1 MCGAAPASQVH
12 PLPFVAKVLDE
23 LRLGKSTGTLR
34 AGVQNPHRKAACVG
48 QLTGRSLVAFVGDDY
63 EDLELWYPKLRLE
76 AAGYRVVLAGSE
88 ANKEYRGKHGYPCKS
103 DAAIGDIHA
112 ADYVGVVI
120 VGGWTP
126 DKLRR
131 DPKVLSIVRELNAAK
146 KLIASICHG
155 PWINISAGIVRGV
168 RMTSTPGIKDDLT
181 NAGAIWEDA
190 PTVVDGHHISARRPP
205 DLPEFGERI
214 VEFLAASRRK

>member
-1 MCGAAPASQVH
+1 MATQSSI
-12 PLPFVAKVLDE
+12 LI
-23 LRLGKSTGTLR
+23 
-34 AGVQNPHRKAACVG
+34 
-48 QLTGRSLVAFVGDDY
+48 FVGDDY

-76 AAGYRVVLAGSE
+76 AAGYRVVVAGSE
-88 ANKEYRGKHGYPCKS
+88 AHKQYRGKHGYPCKS
-103 DAAIGDIHA
+103 DVAIEGLQA
-112 ADYVGVVI
+112 SDYAGVI
-120 VGGWTP
+120 LVGGWMP

-131 DPKVLSIVRELNAAK
+131 DPTVLSIVRELNNAR

-190 PTVVDGHHISARRPP
+190 ATVVDRHHISARRPP

-214 VEFLAASRRK
+214 VEFLAESGK